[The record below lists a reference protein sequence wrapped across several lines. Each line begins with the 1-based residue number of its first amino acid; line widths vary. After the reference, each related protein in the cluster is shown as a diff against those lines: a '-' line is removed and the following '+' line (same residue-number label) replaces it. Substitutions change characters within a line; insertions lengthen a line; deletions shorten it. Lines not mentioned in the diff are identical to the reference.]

1 METGLNIRPVQ
12 TTSVAPVRAEP
23 SQQRQVARTELP
35 EAQVVSAAAES
46 QPVQYDQ
53 NDQQQKLRAVLNS
66 AIDVRLTAPQRKVD
80 RDEASQELVFRTLS
94 AATGRVTSQYP
105 DDAIL
110 RQKAYAI
117 QQRRAELDQALNIGS
132 GNKPSEHVQ
141 KVV

>member
-23 SQQRQVARTELP
+23 PQQRQVARTELP
-35 EAQVVSAAAES
+35 ETQAVFAAAES

-53 NDQQQKLRAVLNS
+53 NDQQQKLRAELNS
-66 AIDVRLTAPQRKVD
+66 AIDVRLTAPQKKVD
-80 RDEASQELVFRTLS
+80 RDEVTQELVFRTVS

-110 RQKAYAI
+110 RQKAYSI
-117 QQRRAELDQALNIGS
+117 QLRRAELDQALNSAPGDTPRDHI
-132 GNKPSEHVQ
+132 Q
-141 KVV
+141 KVA